1 MKWVTSCKGGRWFHS
16 SEGQRTSHKWSKSPR
31 PGGAQT
37 DTECPWQNGVRRL
50 TGQSCIT
57 WVSSPKYQMNPNQ
70 TERQATK
77 WLACKSSKPSR
88 SLKLRKDWRTA
99 PGWRRPGMMRKQRQ
113 PHGPGWGAFTT
124 KTVLVR
130 LEWTSLGERNT
141 GALRGI
147 LETFSSLKLFPNK
160 S

>member
-1 MKWVTSCKGGRWFHS
+1 
-16 SEGQRTSHKWSKSPR
+16 
-31 PGGAQT
+31 
-37 DTECPWQNGVRRL
+37 
-50 TGQSCIT
+50 
-57 WVSSPKYQMNPNQ
+57 
-70 TERQATK
+70 
-77 WLACKSSKPSR
+77 
-88 SLKLRKDWRTA
+88 
-99 PGWRRPGMMRKQRQ
+99 MMRKQRQ